1 MPKKVTKEVG
11 KIYRSYEVKTF
22 GDKVK
27 EFLEGI
33 AAIVLVIVVLGA
45 IFGG

>member
-27 EFLEGI
+27 EFLEGLAGFI
-33 AAIVLVIVVLGA
+33 IIMAIIG
-45 IFGG
+45 IFIGG

>member
-27 EFLEGI
+27 EFLEGLVGFI
-33 AAIVLVIVVLGA
+33 VIMAIIG
-45 IFGG
+45 IFIGG